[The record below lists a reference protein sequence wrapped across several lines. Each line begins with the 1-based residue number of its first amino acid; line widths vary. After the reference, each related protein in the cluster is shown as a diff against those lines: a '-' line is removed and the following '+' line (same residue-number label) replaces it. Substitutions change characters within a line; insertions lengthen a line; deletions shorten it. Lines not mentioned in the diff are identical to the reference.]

1 VERLLEAAEHG
12 GTAELRSLRGST
24 APRRGSVGVEE
35 GAPAMPRAVGE
46 EGSGVGVRGR
56 EGEVP
61 GERNAGVP
69 RTVERPVTGERG
81 EGVTPGPEGTTTRVI
96 EGVEVSPGQIDS
108 LFRL

>member
-1 VERLLEAAEHG
+1 
-12 GTAELRSLRGST
+12 
-24 APRRGSVGVEE
+24 
-35 GAPAMPRAVGE
+35 VGE